1 MSQFFKFAAEYCE
14 EVYGCEVIEEKNVI
28 IGFICPNCGELIY
41 SEDWTDGDTDNWLK
55 CPICEEWFG
64 EEE

>member
-1 MSQFFKFAAEYCE
+1 MSQFFKLAAEYCE
-14 EVYGCEVIEEKNVI
+14 EVYGCEVIERNVI
-28 IGFICPNCGELIY
+28 IGFICPNCNELIY
-41 SEDWTDGDTDNWLK
+41 SKDWTDEDTDNWLK